1 MFSNVHARA
10 VNIRT
15 GIPFNSTVLDRSYNV
30 LSTLIS
36 NYPQQF
42 LSLIIIQCTYLMF
55 FLF

>member
-15 GIPFNSTVLDRSYNV
+15 GIPFKFHSFRSK
-30 LSTLIS
+30 LQCSSLIRY
-36 NYPQQF
+36 YPPEF
-42 LSLIIIQCTYLMF
+42 LSLIIQCICLMVFF